1 MPTRP
6 TRETLRAQLALVL
19 RMAGANPFR
28 WIAGT
33 VAVSVILA
41 GLDTLGVAAMVPL
54 MQLTTGAPTNTGSLK
69 VVSDMLG
76 TDSVQTLLPAVAGFV
91 AGVFII
97 KSLGVIAF
105 RWWLLGR
112 TTQISALS
120 SVELMRRYVLS
131 PYPDHRS
138 RRLSELYRN
147 INDSTNQAAS
157 VLLAVVS
164 MFSDAV
170 VLVAIVGVLAIA
182 SPVVTLFAVVLFGF
196 FVFGIQ
202 RILRRRQRRIGEEI
216 AESGLQAWQFLMPS
230 LEGFR
235 EVRLTSSTRMFVDG
249 FRHARLRTARAN
261 RQMGIVADAPRY
273 LLEVAFVL
281 AILGIAVIL
290 FMTGTRQEALTILGI
305 FAAASVRALPT
316 MNRISAN
323 LATMRV
329 GQAGL
334 RIMSDAV
341 NQLDEAPT
349 YAEAPSGTQE
359 YSGDV
364 TLRQVVFQYPDGD
377 SPVLDGVSLVIKQ
390 NQTTAFVGSSGAG
403 KSTLLDLVLGL
414 LEPTAGEIECG
425 GRPISDDNAM
435 WYRGLG
441 VVPQDVFLTH
451 DTIVANIAFGVAAAE
466 IDRRR
471 VAEVVEMAQLHDLIA
486 ELPNGLDTIVG
497 ERGVRLSGGQ
507 RQRLGLARALY
518 RRPSILVLDEAT
530 SALDNLT
537 EHEISETL
545 AKLQGS
551 MTILIVAHRLS
562 TVRHADT
569 LVFLKDGRIDAQGTF
584 GDVRELSDDFA
595 HLVELGRLE

>member
-1 MPTRP
+1 MARVSK
-6 TRETLRAQLALVL
+6 RETLRAQLALVL
-19 RMAGANPFR
+19 RMAGAKPFR

-54 MQLTTGAPTNTGSLK
+54 MQLTTGVSTNSGSLGII
-69 VVSDMLG
+69 SGILG
-76 TDSVQTLLPAVAGFV
+76 TDSVQVLLPVVAGFV
-91 AGVFII
+91 AGVFIF
-97 KSLGVIAF
+97 KSLCVIAF
-105 RWWLLGR
+105 RWWILGR
-112 TTQISALS
+112 TTRVSALS
-120 SVELMRRYVLS
+120 SVELMRRYVLA
-131 PYPDHRS
+131 PYPEHRS

-147 INDSTNQAAS
+147 INESTNQAAS

-170 VLVAIVGVLAIA
+170 VLVAIVGVLAVA
-182 SPVVTLFAVVLFGF
+182 SPVVTLFTVVLFGF
-196 FVFGIQ
+196 FVFGVQ
-202 RILRRRQRRIGEEI
+202 RLLRPRQRRIGEEI
-216 AESGLQAWQFLMPS
+216 AGAGLVAWQFLMPS

-235 EVRLTSSTRMFVDG
+235 EVRLTSSTGRFVDG
-249 FRHARLRTARAN
+249 FKTARLRSARAN
-261 RQMGIVADAPRY
+261 RQMGIVSDAPRY
-273 LLEVAFVL
+273 LLEVGFVL
-281 AILGIAVIL
+281 AILGISVIL
-290 FMTGTRQEALTILGI
+290 FTTETREQALVILGI

-316 MNRISAN
+316 MTRISAN
-323 LATMRV
+323 LATMRI

-334 RIMSDAV
+334 HIMSDAV
-341 NQLDEAPT
+341 VELDATGTYVEAPR
-349 YAEAPSGTQE
+349 GKDE
-359 YSGDV
+359 YFGDIA
-364 TLRQVVFQYPDGD
+364 LKQVVFQYPDGD
-377 SPVLDGVSLVIKQ
+377 RPVLDGVSLVIRQ
-390 NQTTAFVGSSGAG
+390 NETTAFVGSSGAG

-414 LEPTAGEIECG
+414 LEPSAGSIECG
-425 GRPISDDNAM
+425 GRSITDDPAM

-441 VVPQDVFLTH
+441 VVPQDVFLVH
-451 DTIVANIAFGVAAAE
+451 DTMMANIAFGVPVQD

-471 VAEVVEMAQLHDLIA
+471 VVQVIEMARLDDLVA
-486 ELPNGLDTIVG
+486 ELPEGLETIVG

-518 RRPSILVLDEAT
+518 RRPRVLVLDEAT

-537 EHEISETL
+537 EHEIAETL
-545 AKLQGS
+545 AHLQGS

-584 GDVRELSDDFA
+584 SDVRGLSDDFA

>member
-1 MPTRP
+1 MGSRP
-6 TRETLRAQLALVL
+6 TRETLRTQLALVL

-28 WIAGT
+28 WIVGT

-54 MQLTTGAPTNTGSLK
+54 MQLTTGAPTDSGSLK
-69 VVSDMLG
+69 IVANMLG
-76 TDSVQTLLPAVAGFV
+76 TNSVQTLLPVVAGFV

-112 TTQISALS
+112 TTQVSALS
-120 SVELMRRYVLS
+120 SVELMRRYVLA
-131 PYPDHRS
+131 PYPEHRS

-147 INDSTNQAAS
+147 INESTTQAAS

-202 RILRRRQRRIGEEI
+202 RILRPRQRRIGQEL
-216 AESGLQAWQFLMPS
+216 ADSGLQAWQFLMPS

-235 EVRLTSSTRMFVDG
+235 EVRLTSSTGMFVDG
-249 FRHARLRTARAN
+249 FRHARLRSARAS
-261 RQMGIVADAPRY
+261 RQMGIVSDAPRY
-273 LLEVAFVL
+273 LLEVGFVL
-281 AILGIAVIL
+281 AILGIALIL
-290 FMTGTRQEALTILGI
+290 FTTGTRQEALTVLGI
-305 FAAASVRALPT
+305 FAAASVRARPT

-323 LATMRV
+323 LATMRI

-334 RIMSDAV
+334 HIMSDAV
-341 NQLDEAPT
+341 DQLDDAPT

-364 TLRQVVFQYPDGD
+364 MLRQVVFQYPDGD
-377 SPVLDGVSLVIKQ
+377 KPVLNGVSLVIKQ

-414 LEPTAGEIECG
+414 LEPTAGEITCG
-425 GRPISDDNAM
+425 GTPIGQDSAM

-451 DTIVANIAFGVAAAE
+451 DTIMANIAFGVGAAD

-471 VAEVVEMAQLHDLIA
+471 VIEVAEMAQLHDLVA
-486 ELPNGLDTIVG
+486 ELPDGVETVVG

-518 RRPSILVLDEAT
+518 RRPRILVLDEAT

-545 AKLQGS
+545 ARLQGS

-569 LVFLKDGRIDAQGTF
+569 LVFLKNGQIDAQGTF
-584 GDVRELSDDFA
+584 ADVRDRSDDFA

>member
-1 MPTRP
+1 
-6 TRETLRAQLALVL
+6 
-19 RMAGANPFR
+19 
-28 WIAGT
+28 
-33 VAVSVILA
+33 
-41 GLDTLGVAAMVPL
+41 
-54 MQLTTGAPTNTGSLK
+54 
-69 VVSDMLG
+69 
-76 TDSVQTLLPAVAGFV
+76 
-91 AGVFII
+91 
-97 KSLGVIAF
+97 
-105 RWWLLGR
+105 
-112 TTQISALS
+112 
-120 SVELMRRYVLS
+120 
-131 PYPDHRS
+131 
-138 RRLSELYRN
+138 
-147 INDSTNQAAS
+147 
-157 VLLAVVS
+157 
-164 MFSDAV
+164 
-170 VLVAIVGVLAIA
+170 
-182 SPVVTLFAVVLFGF
+182 
-196 FVFGIQ
+196 
-202 RILRRRQRRIGEEI
+202 
-216 AESGLQAWQFLMPS
+216 
-230 LEGFR
+230 
-235 EVRLTSSTRMFVDG
+235 
-249 FRHARLRTARAN
+249 
-261 RQMGIVADAPRY
+261 
-273 LLEVAFVL
+273 
-281 AILGIAVIL
+281 
-290 FMTGTRQEALTILGI
+290 
-305 FAAASVRALPT
+305 

-425 GRPISDDNAM
+425 GRPINDDNAM